1 MTEKSEAYFVFKPT
15 IRGMAI
21 NGSDKKFPVGKIY
34 CVGKNYTAHAE
45 QMSGQID
52 KDQPFFFSKPPQA
65 VTQIATIPFPTK
77 TEDLHHEVEL
87 VVFIKSECANI
98 DPSEASSHIFG
109 YAVGVDLTK
118 RDLQSAAK
126 EASKPWDLSK
136 GFDNS
141 APISKIIKKEG
152 FLLNEGSISLDVNG
166 QNRQSSNISKM
177 IWKVDELI
185 SWLSKF
191 ITLKAGDIIFT
202 GTPAGVG
209 KLVPNDKIDAEI
221 ENVGKLSFEL
231 TK

>member
-1 MTEKSEAYFVFKPT
+1 M
-15 IRGMAI
+15 
-21 NGSDKKFPVGKIY
+21 
-34 CVGKNYTAHAE
+34 
-45 QMSGQID
+45 
-52 KDQPFFFSKPPQA
+52 
-65 VTQIATIPFPTK
+65 
-77 TEDLHHEVEL
+77 
-87 VVFIKSECANI
+87 
-98 DPSEASSHIFG
+98 
-109 YAVGVDLTK
+109 DLTK

-152 FLLNEGSISLDVNG
+152 FLLDEGSISLNVNG
-166 QNRQSSNISKM
+166 QNRQSSNILNM
-177 IWKVDELI
+177 VWKVDELI

-209 KLVPNDKIDAEI
+209 RLVPKDKIDAEI

>member
-1 MTEKSEAYFVFKPT
+1 MTEKLKAHFAFKP
-15 IRGMAI
+15 IVRGMVIAE
-21 NGSDKKFPVGKIY
+21 SEELFPVGKVY
-34 CVGKNYTAHAE
+34 CVGKNYTDHAE
-45 QMSGQID
+45 EMGGQID

-65 VTQIATIPFPTK
+65 VTQLNTIPFPTQ
-77 TEDLHHEVEL
+77 TENLHHEVEL

-98 DPSEASSHIFG
+98 VPSEVSNHIFG
-109 YAVGVDLTK
+109 YAVGIDLTK

-152 FLLNEGSISLDVNG
+152 FLLDEGSISLDVNG
-166 QNRQSSNISKM
+166 KNRQSSNILNM
-177 IWKVDELI
+177 VWKVDELI

-209 KLVPNDKIDAEI
+209 RLVPKDKIDAEI
-221 ENVGKLSFEL
+221 ENVGSLSFEL

>member
-1 MTEKSEAYFVFKPT
+1 M
-15 IRGMAI
+15 
-21 NGSDKKFPVGKIY
+21 
-34 CVGKNYTAHAE
+34 
-45 QMSGQID
+45 
-52 KDQPFFFSKPPQA
+52 
-65 VTQIATIPFPTK
+65 
-77 TEDLHHEVEL
+77 
-87 VVFIKSECANI
+87 
-98 DPSEASSHIFG
+98 
-109 YAVGVDLTK
+109 GVDLTK

-209 KLVPNDKIDAEI
+209 KLVPKDKIDAEI
-221 ENVGKLSFEL
+221 ENVGTLSFEL